1 MPLDPKKEIPAFTAS
16 VVQDMASVRLKK
28 EIYNPQFGTDTGQTS
43 DKNTGAKWAATTRRR
58 EIPKLFVP
66 VVHERQQSWKQS
78 WSLRLH
84 DALNGDS

>member
-43 DKNTGAKWAATTRRR
+43 DKNTGAK
-58 EIPKLFVP
+58 
-66 VVHERQQSWKQS
+66 
-78 WSLRLH
+78 
-84 DALNGDS
+84 